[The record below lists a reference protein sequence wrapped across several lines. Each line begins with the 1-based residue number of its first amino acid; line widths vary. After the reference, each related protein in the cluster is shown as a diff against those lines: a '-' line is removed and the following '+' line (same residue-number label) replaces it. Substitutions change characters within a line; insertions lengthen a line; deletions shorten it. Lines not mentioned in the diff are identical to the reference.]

1 MKNAL
6 RKDLSYDQS
15 EAQEAL
21 RPIRRGS
28 RIFIGSGCGKPQLL
42 VDTLM
47 NMAPMLADTEIMHI
61 ITAGNAPYTEQNFAH
76 SFRHNAFFIGAN
88 TRQAIWEG
96 RADYTPIFLSEIPMM
111 FKTGRIHVDTALIT
125 VSPPDK
131 YGYVS
136 LGVSVD
142 VTKSAAE
149 CADYV
154 VAEVNPNMPRTLG
167 DSFLHVSQIDAFV
180 SGNDPIPEFPMKN
193 PGPVAKKI
201 GKYVA
206 ELIEDG
212 STLQLGYG
220 TIPSAV
226 MKYLKD
232 KKDLGIHTE
241 VFMDPLIDLI
251 KEGVITCRKKNLHP
265 GKIIASFCMGT
276 KKLYRFIDKN
286 PMFEFHPVEH
296 VNDPFTIAQNNN
308 MISINTAL
316 SVDLTGQVCSDS
328 LGSLI
333 YSGIGGQLDFVRGA
347 ARSRGGKSIIAMPS
361 TADGGTK
368 SRIAPFLDEG
378 SGVVLTRGDVHY
390 VVTEYGIARLHGKSI
405 RERAMELINVAHPQ
419 FREDLLRQAKQ
430 KFYIYQDQLLPKAT
444 FYPEQYETYWM
455 DKAGREI
462 FFRPVKPTDEKK
474 VQDLIYSLTEPDFYK
489 RYLQKIKIFP
499 HEAAQKFVNVDYRN
513 SMAFVG
519 ILGRKKQGDNEEIIA
534 LGELYRDTSTNFSEV
549 GFTVRSD
556 LQRLGIGSFLL
567 WYMIRYAREQGIAGF
582 TAEVLKEN
590 DSMMKLFKRCGFP
603 VNASFDF
610 SGAYEVEIPFETSE

>member
-1 MKNAL
+1 MRNAL
-6 RKDLSYDQS
+6 RKEFAYSHT
-15 EAQEAL
+15 EAEEAL
-21 RPIRRGS
+21 KPIRRGS
-28 RIFIGSGCGKPQLL
+28 RVFIGSGCGKPQLL

-47 NMAPMLADTEIMHI
+47 GMAPSLADTEIMHI
-61 ITAGNAPYTEQNFAH
+61 ITAGNAPYTEENFVH

-88 TRQAIWEG
+88 TRKAIWDG

-180 SGNDPIPEFPMKN
+180 HNSEPLPEFPMKD
-193 PGPVAKKI
+193 PGVVAKKI

-226 MKYLKD
+226 MKYLRG

-241 VFMDPLIDLI
+241 VFTDSLIDLV
-251 KEGVITCRKKNLHP
+251 KQGVITCRNKNLHP

-276 KKLYRFIDKN
+276 RKLYRFIDKN
-286 PMFEFHPVEH
+286 PLFEFHPVEH
-296 VNDPFTIAQNNN
+296 VNDPFIIAQNNR

-328 LGSLI
+328 LGSLL

-361 TADGGTK
+361 TAERGTK

-390 VVTEYGIARLHGKSI
+390 VVTEYGIAHLHGKSI
-405 RERAMELINVAHPQ
+405 RERAMELINISHPK
-419 FREDLLRQAKQ
+419 FREDLLKAAKK
-430 KFYIYQDQLLPKAT
+430 KFYIYQDQLLRQDCI
-444 FYPEQYETYWM
+444 YPERYETYWQN
-455 DKAGREI
+455 KAGQQI

-474 VQDLIYSLTEPDFYK
+474 VQELIYSLSEPDFYK
-489 RYLQKIKIFP
+489 RFLQKVKIFP

-519 ILGRKKQGDNEEIIA
+519 ILGRNKSGDNEEIIA
-534 LGELYRDTSTNFSEV
+534 LGELYRDVSTNFSEV
-549 GFTVRSD
+549 GFTVRGNM
-556 LQRLGIGSFLL
+556 QHLGIGSFLL
-567 WYMIRYAREQGIAGF
+567 WYMIRYAREQGISGF

-590 DSMMKLFKRCGFP
+590 DAMMKTFRQCGYP
-603 VNASFDF
+603 VKASFDF
-610 SGAYEVEIPFETSE
+610 SGAYEVEIPFEREE

>member
-1 MKNAL
+1 
-6 RKDLSYDQS
+6 
-15 EAQEAL
+15 
-21 RPIRRGS
+21 
-28 RIFIGSGCGKPQLL
+28 
-42 VDTLM
+42 
-47 NMAPMLADTEIMHI
+47 
-61 ITAGNAPYTEQNFAH
+61 
-76 SFRHNAFFIGAN
+76 
-88 TRQAIWEG
+88 
-96 RADYTPIFLSEIPMM
+96 
-111 FKTGRIHVDTALIT
+111 
-125 VSPPDK
+125 
-131 YGYVS
+131 
-136 LGVSVD
+136 
-142 VTKSAAE
+142 
-149 CADYV
+149 
-154 VAEVNPNMPRTLG
+154 
-167 DSFLHVSQIDAFV
+167 
-180 SGNDPIPEFPMKN
+180 
-193 PGPVAKKI
+193 
-201 GKYVA
+201 
-206 ELIEDG
+206 
-212 STLQLGYG
+212 
-220 TIPSAV
+220 
-226 MKYLKD
+226 MKYLKG

-276 KKLYRFIDKN
+276 KRLYRFIDKN

-296 VNDPFTIAQNNN
+296 VNDPFTIAQNNK

-361 TADGGTK
+361 TAEGGTK

-405 RERAMELINVAHPQ
+405 RERAMELISVAHPH

-455 DKAGREI
+455 DKAGQEI

-474 VQDLIYSLTEPDFYK
+474 VQELIYSLTEPDFYK
-489 RYLQKIKIFP
+489 RFLQKVKIFP
-499 HEAAQKFVNVDYRN
+499 HEAAQKFVNVDYKN

-519 ILGRKKQGDNEEIIA
+519 ILGRNKPGDNEEIIA

-556 LQRLGIGSFLL
+556 IQRRGIGSFLL
-567 WYMIRYAREQGIAGF
+567 WYMIRYAREQGVSGF

-590 DSMMKLFKRCGFP
+590 DSMMKLFKGCGYP
-603 VNASFDF
+603 VKASFDF
-610 SGAYEVEIPFETSE
+610 SGAYEVEIPFETDE